1 MSKFFENDQQLKND
15 SSFFPFVESNKG
27 YQCKDRCLIR
37 EDRSKIGESCSVDK
51 YQGWFGLWSYDWD
64 YCDPNLYEI
73 LIGHLETLVTKKK
86 NLKIDK
92 VEEIA
97 EETADLKEEARLIYY
112 TQEYDNMSDDNMSD
126 NMIKENK
133 SKKEKL
139 EAINDIVKRIK
150 GSLEKY
156 HKDTLQK
163 LEGQKQNTIPKTN
176 TGIYKKTLLLLF
188 LSSILSTAEAKYTTE
203 EANTNL
209 SLGTVDEYKQEFYE
223 LCQKKQCVLKER
235 KKLIRKWALFL
246 HPDKYTEKYQAKA
259 TRMMQDF
266 NKFTTDKKE
275 QKANK
280 KAYEEKQQ
288 KEEGEEQEEEE
299 EREEQEEEEREEEE
313 EEEGEE
319 QEEERQESQERQ
331 RQERQE
337 RQRQEEERQRQEQE
351 RKKKFNEWKDYFKNN
366 SEKDRENFWDKW
378 DQNANNIQWKDIPSI
393 HAALSAVL
401 ISTLSV
407 AEMKIQKTKNK
418 IQNTFTELKKKLKTN
433 FPDKGSD
440 IIDAEI
446 DDLTTQFEQLRV
458 TTMEELKKDMEEMYP
473 GVYERIQN
481 IQKEI
486 FAN

>member
-1 MSKFFENDQQLKND
+1 
-15 SSFFPFVESNKG
+15 
-27 YQCKDRCLIR
+27 
-37 EDRSKIGESCSVDK
+37 
-51 YQGWFGLWSYDWD
+51 
-64 YCDPNLYEI
+64 
-73 LIGHLETLVTKKK
+73 
-86 NLKIDK
+86 
-92 VEEIA
+92 
-97 EETADLKEEARLIYY
+97 
-112 TQEYDNMSDDNMSD
+112 
-126 NMIKENK
+126 
-133 SKKEKL
+133 
-139 EAINDIVKRIK
+139 
-150 GSLEKY
+150 
-156 HKDTLQK
+156 
-163 LEGQKQNTIPKTN
+163 
-176 TGIYKKTLLLLF
+176 
-188 LSSILSTAEAKYTTE
+188 
-203 EANTNL
+203 
-209 SLGTVDEYKQEFYE
+209 TVDEYKQEFYE